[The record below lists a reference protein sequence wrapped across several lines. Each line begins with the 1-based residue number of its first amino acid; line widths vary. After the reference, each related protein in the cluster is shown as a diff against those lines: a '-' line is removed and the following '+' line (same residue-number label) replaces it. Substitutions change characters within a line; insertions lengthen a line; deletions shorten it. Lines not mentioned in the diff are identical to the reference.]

1 MGWLLTLVLSMP
13 LSADDVEL
21 RMWFSK
27 ESYCTF
33 AIEKFTE
40 KPFKQRLAS
49 GAEAQGSVKSATCR
63 ELDENEQA
71 LVPDHLLWKVKPLGG
86 LFGGR

>member
-13 LSADDVEL
+13 LSAGDVEL

-40 KPFKQRLAS
+40 KPFRQRLPDGSEAP
-49 GAEAQGSVKSATCR
+49 GAVKSANCR
-63 ELDENEQA
+63 ELGENEQA
-71 LVPDHLLWKVKPLGG
+71 LVPEHLLWKVKPLGG